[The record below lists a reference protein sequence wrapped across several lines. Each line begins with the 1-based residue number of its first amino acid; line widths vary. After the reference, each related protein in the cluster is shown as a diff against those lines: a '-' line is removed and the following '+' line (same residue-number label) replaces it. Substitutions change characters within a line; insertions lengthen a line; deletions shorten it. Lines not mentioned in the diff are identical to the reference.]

1 VLGAAAGLLA
11 LAVAGPVAAAPPVRA
26 QVHDGVLRIT
36 GTPFADAIQL
46 HPAAGNP
53 AIAEVDVNNDGVADF
68 SFPTADLSAI
78 VVDGAGGDD
87 RLALDTS
94 HDAFP
99 ASLQIVLAGGAG
111 DDELEGGLGHQVLL
125 GGRGNDRI
133 DGNQGADD
141 QFGGPGDDVIVWDPG
156 DGSDLADGGTGFDTP
171 QFNGSD
177 QGEIFHAFQHDGR
190 VTFTRNLGNIVMDV
204 NDTEQIDL
212 HALGGSDTLTVDDID
227 RSALREIDAD
237 LGSDTVN
244 DSVVVNGSQANDA
257 FSIDA
262 ASGAVQVN
270 RAGAASTRISGITPE
285 QFGSLVDTLGVDGLG
300 RADTFA
306 IGAGATTDRL
316 SRTTDRL
323 PVSSNDRSGRA
334 RVADGTCRFWIS
346 ARCLPQSVAQRTI
359 DPSTEAVRRRIIRAE
374 ATHASRGGTHRDDR
388 SPADRSPADCGQ
400 PHRRGRDE
408 VARAHG

>member
-1 VLGAAAGLLA
+1 MARFTVSPRALERRGNLLPRVVLGAGAGLLA
-11 LAVAGPVAAAPPVRA
+11 LAVAGPVSAAPPVRA
-26 QVHDGVLRIT
+26 QVHDGVLRVT

-53 AIAEVDVNNDGVADF
+53 GIAEFDVNNDGVVDF

-87 RLALDTS
+87 RIALDTS
-94 HDAFP
+94 RDSFP

-133 DGNQGADD
+133 DGGPGADD
-141 QFGGPGDDVIVWDPG
+141 QFGGQGDDIIVWDPG
-156 DGSDLADGGTGFDTP
+156 DGSDLADGGTGFDTL
-171 QFNGSD
+171 QFNGNG
-177 QGEIFHAFQHDGR
+177 QGEKFHAFQHDGL
-190 VTFTRNLGNIVMDV
+190 VTFTRDLGNIVMNL
-204 NDTEQIDL
+204 NDTEAIDL

-285 QFGSLVDTLGVDGLG
+285 QFGSLVDTLEVDGLG
-300 RADTFA
+300 GADTFA
-306 IGAGATTDRL
+306 VGAGVNNLIGL
-316 SRTTDRL
+316 ST
-323 PVSSNDRSGRA
+323 ND
-334 RVADGTCRFWIS
+334 
-346 ARCLPQSVAQRTI
+346 
-359 DPSTEAVRRRIIRAE
+359 
-374 ATHASRGGTHRDDR
+374 
-388 SPADRSPADCGQ
+388 
-400 PHRRGRDE
+400 
-408 VARAHG
+408 